1 MSYRNLLNLI
11 LLFFILTT
19 VSCISHHSLL
29 NYSENFPADE
39 ENIMLNA
46 PKITLQSKD
55 VVSIKVY
62 SVDPEAA
69 KPFNLLA
76 TAEHSNNYNTDLVQ
90 LNGYMIDDHGT
101 IDFPIIGKIKLQGL
115 TTEEAK
121 DQILIH
127 LEPHLVDP
135 VVNIRL
141 LNFKITVS
149 GEVMRP
155 GTFTVFN
162 ERISLPEALSLAGDL
177 TDYANRSNVLIVR
190 ESGDQRTFHRINLLS
205 ANLFQSDFYYLH
217 QNDLIY
223 IEPIKAKTG
232 AVRDQT
238 SKTIPIVTASA
249 TLIAVLVGI
258 LVK

>member
-1 MSYRNLLNLI
+1 MQNIILI
-11 LLFFILTT
+11 SIALMT
-19 VSCISHHSLL
+19 VSCVSHKSLL
-29 NYSENFPADE
+29 NYRVNFPVDE
-39 ENIMLNA
+39 QTQISNA
-46 PKITLQSKD
+46 PKITLQPND

-76 TAEHSNNYNTDLVQ
+76 PSENTNTFNTDLVQ
-90 LNGYMIDDHGT
+90 LNGYLIDADGT
-101 IDFPIIGKIKLQGL
+101 IDFPIIGKIMLQGL
-115 TTEEAK
+115 TTEEVK
-121 DQILIH
+121 KLMLNV
-127 LEPHLVDP
+127 LEPHLVNP

-141 LNFKITVS
+141 LNFKVTVS
-149 GEVMRP
+149 GEVLHP
-155 GTFTVFN
+155 GTFNIFN

-177 TDYANRSNVLIVR
+177 TDYADRSTVLIVR
-190 ESGDQRTFHRINLLS
+190 ESEGKRSFHRVNLLS
-205 ANLFQSDFYYLH
+205 ADLFQSEFYYLH

-223 IEPIKAKTG
+223 IEPVKAKTG

-238 SKTIPIVTASA
+238 SKTIPLITAAA